1 MFKKVLKYKLGVSV
15 LIGIGLI
22 LGLIAPF
29 IGLGILVALGITFF
43 IVDAKMK
50 LSGDLMP

>member
-1 MFKKVLKYKLGVSV
+1 MFKKVLKYKLAVSI
-15 LIGIGLI
+15 LIG
-22 LGLIAPF
+22 LGLLMGVIAPA

-43 IVDAKMK
+43 IVDAKLK